1 METNEKLDQLAE
13 FQSQRDSIEIEK
25 RALLDEVKIPSE
37 VEEIVS
43 KGMKKMSEVESTF
56 APLIKELE
64 DDVNAQ
70 LAIIVIP
77 DEIKIALEEI
87 DRQRAEVRTYQRNME
102 ADISQRIRSTRDEIQ
117 AAVEAKTKD
126 IYNAIAQ
133 RKAEIEVEFSGKAE
147 AVDENIKKLT
157 EEIKSDVLTLGVSVK
172 GKHYQGIY
180 VKGRVTWDTSKMD
193 GYAVGHPE
201 VLFMRKE
208 GDPSCTIRKI

>member
-43 KGMKKMSEVESTF
+43 EGMKKMSEVESTF

-102 ADISQRIRSTRDEIQ
+102 ADISQRIRLTRNEIQ
-117 AAVEAKTKD
+117 ADVDAKTKD

>member
-37 VEEIVS
+37 VEEIVAE
-43 KGMKKMSEVESTF
+43 GMKKMSEVEETF
-56 APLIKELE
+56 YPTLELLKEKTEKKLALI
-64 DDVNAQ
+64 V
-70 LAIIVIP
+70 VP
-77 DEIKIALEEI
+77 DEIKTALAEI
-87 DRQRAEVRTYQRNME
+87 DRQRAEIIEHQTKNE
-102 ADISQRIRSTRDEIQ
+102 AEIAQCIRAVKAEIQ
-117 AAVEAKTKD
+117 ANVEAKTKD
-126 IYNAIAQ
+126 IYAAIAQ

-157 EEIKSDVLTLGVSVK
+157 EEIKSDVLTMGVSVK
-172 GKHYQGIY
+172 GKYYQGIY

>member
-43 KGMKKMSEVESTF
+43 EGMKKMSEVESTF

>member
-102 ADISQRIRSTRDEIQ
+102 ADISQRIRLTRNEIQ
-117 AAVEAKTKD
+117 ADVDAKTKD

>member
-37 VEEIVS
+37 VEEIVAE
-43 KGMKKMSEVESTF
+43 GMKKMSEVEETF
-56 APLIKELE
+56 YPTLELLKEKTEKKLALI
-64 DDVNAQ
+64 V
-70 LAIIVIP
+70 VP
-77 DEIKIALEEI
+77 DEIKTALAEI
-87 DRQRAEVRTYQRNME
+87 DRQRAEIIEHQTKNE
-102 ADISQRIRSTRDEIQ
+102 AEIAQCIRAVKAEIQ
-117 AAVEAKTKD
+117 ANVEAKTKD

-157 EEIKSDVLTLGVSVK
+157 EEIKSDVLTMGVSVK
-172 GKHYQGIY
+172 GKYYQGIY